1 MHSARLDR
9 ADLTSKECP
18 ISGTPAELPRWVL
31 PSNGDVL
38 RYWRLL
44 LKNEQQLLKQ
54 GLPPSKGELYCKI
67 AADVGE
73 IWALAS
79 VPIIECKSISKRVN
93 FLVEKFRALQKS
105 MKRDVGKQAFEQK
118 KLAFQDFLGKLFDI
132 CSRKCRMFEFCN
144 CSKVY
149 KVAKLEKA
157 FLQDQRSCR
166 KMMIGSIDPKET
178 NRRIKKIRR
187 TAKPAK
193 TQYQPSSSQTGSS
206 NPLAL
211 NDEIINH
218 WI

>member
-9 ADLTSKECP
+9 ADLTSIECP

-54 GLPPSKGELYCKI
+54 GLLPSKGELYSKI

-79 VPIIECKSISKRVN
+79 VPIIESKSISKRVN
-93 FLVEKFRALQKS
+93 SLVENFRAIQKS
-105 MKRDVGKQAFEQK
+105 MKRDADKQALEQK

-132 CSRKCRMFEFCN
+132 CSRKCRMFEICN

-149 KVAKLEKA
+149 KVPKLEKA
-157 FLQDQRSCR
+157 FLEDQRSCR
-166 KMMIGSIDPKET
+166 KMTIGSIDPKET
-178 NRRIKKIRR
+178 
-187 TAKPAK
+187 
-193 TQYQPSSSQTGSS
+193 
-206 NPLAL
+206 L
-211 NDEIINH
+211 NDKIIIEYDNSSYPM
-218 WI
+218 INYFII

>member
-54 GLPPSKGELYCKI
+54 GLPPSKVELYCKI

-79 VPIIECKSISKRVN
+79 VSIIESKSISK
-93 FLVEKFRALQKS
+93 
-105 MKRDVGKQAFEQK
+105 
-118 KLAFQDFLGKLFDI
+118 
-132 CSRKCRMFEFCN
+132 
-144 CSKVY
+144 
-149 KVAKLEKA
+149 
-157 FLQDQRSCR
+157 
-166 KMMIGSIDPKET
+166 
-178 NRRIKKIRR
+178 
-187 TAKPAK
+187 
-193 TQYQPSSSQTGSS
+193 
-206 NPLAL
+206 
-211 NDEIINH
+211 
-218 WI
+218 